1 MSKHRFN
8 NHTKS
13 FNLEYYEKDTEL
25 TKEYWTIKRNRFTSK
40 VTWITI
46 RKSTPFNTTKRKC
59 YLCLNEKLE
68 ITKANSPFYGM
79 IARIKS
85 YVFAEVFLVVFPLW
99 PPFWPERVNVLHDT
113 VFKTKIEQLKMTVS
127 LEKIVGNISSEKS
140 YGSNIIYLLGY
151 H

>member
-13 FNLEYYEKDTEL
+13 LNLEYYEKDTEL

-46 RKSTPFNTTKRKC
+46 RKFTPFNTTKRKC

-85 YVFAEVFLVVFPLW
+85 YVFAEVFLTVFPL
-99 PPFWPERVNVLHDT
+99 
-113 VFKTKIEQLKMTVS
+113 
-127 LEKIVGNISSEKS
+127 
-140 YGSNIIYLLGY
+140 
-151 H
+151 